1 MEVPE
6 DVREKGR
13 KDIHAGNIKFGE
25 WVKSQGGVVD
35 SGISANPRILDLIL
49 MG

>member
-1 MEVPE
+1 VPE
-6 DVREKGR
+6 DVREKAR

-35 SGISANPRILDLIL
+35 SGIPQILEN
-49 MG
+49 